1 MLKTRM
7 SKCADV
13 NGDNVVVVVVVE
25 DGDNESSAI
34 QPTRDL
40 LPGEP
45 ELSHNSGDATTTDHS
60 QYAVLEETL
69 AIALESSVPAI
80 ADTVDTASAEPAV
93 ISEMLQKDKEEEA
106 PANGAAEEC
115 NIITVAAIAS
125 DEPLAPASSDA
136 PPLLETTTP
145 ETFPQQNDGGAAAAA
160 DTAIAAAADDSQP
173 PPPPPPPPTRPPIYH
188 RHIDR
193 RSSRILEGITRKV
206 QHVRQTTS
214 MVLRRSVGSR
224 VSMRPA
230 TPHDVF
236 QGSIIGLAG
245 LRGCGLNDSEPEHK
259 PQSDGSETQTQL
271 PPQYS
276 VSDGGPASIKP
287 DDSTSAVGSD
297 GSGVDANSASAELP
311 PHAADRINELEE
323 KLIDV
328 AAARS
333 TTAVNTSDDHTLN
346 ATSDKLNSN
355 SNSISR
361 KLFSVRHGTN
371 AAVRNSVTRVK
382 NIFTAKRSVAA

>member
-1 MLKTRM
+1 
-7 SKCADV
+7 
-13 NGDNVVVVVVVE
+13 
-25 DGDNESSAI
+25 
-34 QPTRDL
+34 
-40 LPGEP
+40 
-45 ELSHNSGDATTTDHS
+45 
-60 QYAVLEETL
+60 
-69 AIALESSVPAI
+69 
-80 ADTVDTASAEPAV
+80 
-93 ISEMLQKDKEEEA
+93 
-106 PANGAAEEC
+106 
-115 NIITVAAIAS
+115 
-125 DEPLAPASSDA
+125 
-136 PPLLETTTP
+136 
-145 ETFPQQNDGGAAAAA
+145 
-160 DTAIAAAADDSQP
+160 
-173 PPPPPPPPTRPPIYH
+173 
-188 RHIDR
+188 
-193 RSSRILEGITRKV
+193 
-206 QHVRQTTS
+206 
-214 MVLRRSVGSR
+214 
-224 VSMRPA
+224 MRPA